1 MAISKYFQNVD
12 DAIRL
17 LTKEG
22 YSRRVDEEGIGEIVW
37 DNPNAS
43 GLPTKDQIITKAT
56 ELSADNDINDLR
68 KTRNE
73 ILQESDWMANSD
85 VTMSSEWKTYRQAL
99 RDITKTVTDDAVR
112 KSMSDDRYHS
122 SWPKTP

>member
-1 MAISKYFQNVD
+1 MATSKYFQNVD
-12 DAIRL
+12 DAIRFF
-17 LTKEG
+17 TEEG
-22 YSRRVDEEGIGEIVW
+22 YSRKVDEEGIGEIFW

-43 GLPTKDQIITKAT
+43 GLPTEDQIIKKAT

-73 ILQESDWMANSD
+73 IIRERDWMANSD
-85 VTMSSEWKTYRQAL
+85 VTMSNEWKTYRQAL

-112 KSMSDDRYHS
+112 KSMSDDRNHK
-122 SWPKTP
+122 SWPTKP